1 MNTEAK
7 LRKLEEIFRS
17 LGKTVVA
24 FSGGVDSTFL
34 AAAAVR
40 ALGKENVLAVT
51 AVSATLTDD
60 EKAEAAK
67 LAERIGVTHVL
78 IETDEFSD
86 ALFTANSAERCY
98 FCKKIRFEA
107 LVEWAAARG
116 FNWIVEGTNVDDA
129 GDYRPGTRAVAELP
143 AVRSPLKE
151 AGLTKAEIRE
161 VSKQWNLP
169 TWEKPSAACLASRI
183 EYGLPLTPE
192 RLKQVEEAER
202 FIRPLC
208 KGQLRVRHHGS
219 LARIEVEPEWISKLA
234 EPETARQIAE
244 KLKALGF
251 HHVALDLSGY
261 RMGSMNSGLTR
272 DNNE

>member
-1 MNTEAK
+1 MKTEDK
-7 LRKLEEIFRS
+7 LQKLEEIFQS
-17 LGKTVVA
+17 LGKIVVA

-34 AAAAVR
+34 TAAAKR
-40 ALGKENVLAVT
+40 ALGDNVLAVT

-60 EKAEAAK
+60 EKAEAVK
-67 LAERIGVTHVL
+67 LAEKIGVSHVL

-98 FCKKIRFEA
+98 FCKKIRFEV
-107 LVEWAAARG
+107 LVKWAAARG
-116 FNWIVEGTNVDDA
+116 YPWIVEGTNMDDA

-143 AVRSPLKE
+143 SVRSPLKE

-192 RLKQVEEAER
+192 RLKQVEEAEK

-208 KGQLRVRHHGS
+208 KGQLRVRHHGT
-219 LARIEVEPEWISKLA
+219 LARIEVELEWIPKLA
-234 EPETARQIAE
+234 EPETATLIAE
-244 KLKALGF
+244 KLKTQGF

-261 RMGSMNSGLTR
+261 RMGSL
-272 DNNE
+272 NEDLK

>member
-1 MNTEAK
+1 MKTEDK
-7 LRKLEEIFRS
+7 LSELNGLFQA

-40 ALGKENVLAVT
+40 AIGKENVLAVT

-60 EKAEAAK
+60 EQADAVM
-67 LAERIGVTHVL
+67 LAEKIGVKHIL

-86 ALFTANSAERCY
+86 VLFTANSAERCY
-98 FCKKIRFEA
+98 FCKKVRFEA
-107 LVEWAAARG
+107 LVKWAAARG
-116 FNWIVEGTNVDDA
+116 YPWIVEGTNVDDA
-129 GDYRPGTRAVAELP
+129 GDYRPGTRAVVELP

-192 RLKQVEEAER
+192 RLKQVEEAEK

-219 LARIEVEPEWISKLA
+219 LARIEVEPEWIPKLA
-234 EPETARQIAE
+234 EPETARKIAE

-261 RMGSMNSGLTR
+261 KMGSLNQDLK
-272 DNNE
+272 